1 MKKVNDISFGGC
13 YENLGDIS
21 DLDHSFAT
29 KFTILN
35 IEDFTMYAS
44 LCKIGKR
51 ENTKANINSELQSK
65 LGKPY
70 IRKQNN

>member
-44 LCKIGKR
+44 LQNWEERKYKGKY
-51 ENTKANINSELQSK
+51 K
-65 LGKPY
+65 L
-70 IRKQNN
+70 